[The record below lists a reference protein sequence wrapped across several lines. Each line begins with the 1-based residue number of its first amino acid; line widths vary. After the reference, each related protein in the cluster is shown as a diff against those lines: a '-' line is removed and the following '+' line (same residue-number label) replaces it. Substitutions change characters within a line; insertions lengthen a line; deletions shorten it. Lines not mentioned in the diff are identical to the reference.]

1 MSKLLIILE
10 NFESL
15 GEGWGEGDCSHFIK
29 AILFLIA
36 PGSSSCAAFIALYFS
51 LSFKP
56 TDN

>member
-1 MSKLLIILE
+1 MVV
-10 NFESL
+10 
-15 GEGWGEGDCSHFIK
+15 GVYGGGCSHFIK